1 MQHCTKN
8 MNAAESEDMTR
19 RKVAAYI
26 RVSTQSEAQSES
38 FRIQERY
45 FKERIQGDSEAEFA
59 GLYVDFG
66 VSARS
71 MQNRRGLHRLL
82 CHCRQGR
89 IDRVLCKSVSRFA
102 RNTADFLCIIQELK
116 YLGVAVYFEKENLD
130 TMAVSA
136 DFLLTIVAAVAQE
149 ESHLISQ
156 NIRWSIQKKYER
168 GEAHNVPVYGYCLTE
183 SDMSAASGGKAS
195 GSLADIVEEEAEIVR
210 FCFERAADG
219 VNCRAIARQ
228 LNASNVPPPV
238 DKWTGRERMRR
249 QLQSGVIEEL
259 PAGMTHPHLSVGWT
273 GARVRSVLLNERY
286 AGCVLLQKYFVEESA
301 PRKLRRNEGQRA
313 KYLLCDHHPA
323 VVRRELYEAVRPK
336 AVQRKKINTHVRYPF
351 SRKLI
356 CASCGRFYAT
366 RGRAYYPR
374 WFCQNAALGNGR
386 EVCTARPVFEEQ
398 VLRAVRKGMAERFGK
413 EGQEWV
419 PMMKSLLL
427 DAERG
432 DWLEQYYRRLDL
444 LENVYRLA
452 TRANR
457 PEAQTEE
464 KRKKW
469 ERQLARLERYEQELE
484 RGAAWRAKA
493 LAWLADL
500 EGQECGQKKAFFQ
513 KLTCKYACAWVLSVT
528 IRDERHYGIRWL
540 DNSCT
545 EVVMRTNIEHYR
557 ETEQYRQSA
566 RDVLLG
572 KRHDRQRRTD
582 EQ

>member
-1 MQHCTKN
+1 MQQCTKH
-8 MNAAESEDMTR
+8 MNAADSEDITCK
-19 RKVAAYI
+19 KVAAYI

-102 RNTADFLCIIQELK
+102 RNTADFLCIVRELK

-130 TMAVSA
+130 TTTVSG
-136 DFLLTIVAAVAQE
+136 DFLLTVVAAVAQE

-183 SDMSAASGGKAS
+183 PDVFEVGGGKAS
-195 GSLADIVEEEAEIVR
+195 GSLAGIVEEEAKIVR

-323 VVRRELYEAVRPK
+323 VVSRELYEAVRPK
-336 AVQRKKINTHVRYPF
+336 AVQRKKDQYT
-351 SRKLI
+351 
-356 CASCGRFYAT
+356 CA
-366 RGRAYYPR
+366 
-374 WFCQNAALGNGR
+374 
-386 EVCTARPVFEEQ
+386 
-398 VLRAVRKGMAERFGK
+398 
-413 EGQEWV
+413 
-419 PMMKSLLL
+419 
-427 DAERG
+427 
-432 DWLEQYYRRLDL
+432 
-444 LENVYRLA
+444 
-452 TRANR
+452 
-457 PEAQTEE
+457 
-464 KRKKW
+464 
-469 ERQLARLERYEQELE
+469 
-484 RGAAWRAKA
+484 
-493 LAWLADL
+493 
-500 EGQECGQKKAFFQ
+500 
-513 KLTCKYACAWVLSVT
+513 LSV
-528 IRDERHYGIRWL
+528 
-540 DNSCT
+540 
-545 EVVMRTNIEHYR
+545 
-557 ETEQYRQSA
+557 
-566 RDVLLG
+566 
-572 KRHDRQRRTD
+572 
-582 EQ
+582 